1 MASTVTSTRRS
12 QASRRASSHSL
23 ILDAAV
29 DLLVERGYCGTTTVA
44 IQERAGVTRGRL
56 LHHFPSR
63 NAMLVAAAQR
73 LADQRIIE
81 MEEWFDRTD
90 DLDPGGGA
98 RVDRA
103 IAQLWNTFRQPYFW
117 AAMDLWSAARTDEG
131 LRDEL
136 ASSERRLGRAI
147 QHVVATMFGP
157 VHSSHPKFD
166 DVRDLLFSSMRG
178 VALTY
183 SIVERNPATD
193 PHLTLWRSIAR
204 RMLDVDPDDDQ

>member
-1 MASTVTSTRRS
+1 MATTVTPPRRS
-12 QASRRASSHSL
+12 QASRRASSHAL

-63 NAMLVAAAQR
+63 DAVLVAAAQH
-73 LADQRIIE
+73 LADERIIE
-81 MEEWFDRTD
+81 MEQWFESSNDPA
-90 DLDPGGGA
+90 PGGSA

-103 IAQLWNTFRQPYFW
+103 ITALWKTFRQPYFW
-117 AAMDLWSAARTDEG
+117 AAMELWSAARTDEG
-131 LRDEL
+131 LRNEL

-147 QHVVATMFGP
+147 HHVLATMFGP
-157 VHSSHPKFD
+157 VHSSHPGFD
-166 DVRDLLFSSMRG
+166 DVRDVLFSSMRG

-183 SIVERNPATD
+183 SVVERDPETD
-193 PHLTLWRSIAR
+193 PHLALWRSITR
-204 RMLDVDPDDDQ
+204 RLLDVETDDD

>member
-1 MASTVTSTRRS
+1 MAITVTPTRQS
-12 QASRRASSHSL
+12 QASRRASSHAL

-63 NAMLVAAAQR
+63 DAVLVAAAQH
-73 LADQRIIE
+73 LADERIIE
-81 MEEWFDRTD
+81 MEQWFEHTTD
-90 DLDPGGGA
+90 PDPGGGA

-103 IAQLWNTFRQPYFW
+103 VAWLWNTFRQPYFW
-117 AAMDLWSAARTDEG
+117 AAMELWSAARTDEG
-131 LRDEL
+131 LRHEL

-157 VHSSHPKFD
+157 VHSSHSEFD
-166 DVRDLLFSSMRG
+166 DVRELLFSSMRG

-183 SIVERNPATD
+183 SVVERDPELD
-193 PHLTLWRSIAR
+193 PHLTLWCSIAR
-204 RMLDVDPDDDQ
+204 RMLDVDPALD

>member
-1 MASTVTSTRRS
+1 MATTVTPSRRS
-12 QASRRASSHSL
+12 QASRRASSHAL

-44 IQERAGVTRGRL
+44 IQERAGITRGRL

-63 NAMLVAAAQR
+63 DAVLVAAAHH
-73 LADQRIIE
+73 LADERIIE
-81 MEEWFDRTD
+81 MEQWFENVNDP
-90 DLDPGGGA
+90 DPGGPA

-103 IAQLWNTFRQPYFW
+103 IKMLWNTFRQPYFW
-117 AAMDLWSAARTDEG
+117 AAMELWSAARTDEG
-131 LRDEL
+131 LRNEL

-147 QHVVATMFGP
+147 QHVVATIFGP
-157 VHSSHPKFD
+157 VHSSHHGFE

-183 SIVERNPATD
+183 SVVERDPEMD
-193 PHLTLWRSIAR
+193 PHLTMWRSIAYR
-204 RMLDVDPDDDQ
+204 LLEVGPSDD

>member
-1 MASTVTSTRRS
+1 MTTAVTPTRRS
-12 QASRRASSHSL
+12 QASRRASSHAL

-63 NAMLVAAAQR
+63 NALLVAAAR
-73 LADQRIIE
+73 HLADERIID
-81 MEEWFDRTD
+81 MEQWFEHAD
-90 DLDPGGGA
+90 DPDPGGPA

-103 IAQLWNTFRQPYFW
+103 IELLWSTFRQPYFW
-117 AAMDLWSAARTDEG
+117 AAMELWSAARTDEG
-131 LRDEL
+131 LRNEL

-157 VHSSHPKFD
+157 VHSSHRGFD

-183 SIVERNPATD
+183 AVVERDPEAE
-193 PHLTLWRSIAR
+193 PHLTVWRSLAR
-204 RMLDVDPDDDQ
+204 RLLDVGLNDN